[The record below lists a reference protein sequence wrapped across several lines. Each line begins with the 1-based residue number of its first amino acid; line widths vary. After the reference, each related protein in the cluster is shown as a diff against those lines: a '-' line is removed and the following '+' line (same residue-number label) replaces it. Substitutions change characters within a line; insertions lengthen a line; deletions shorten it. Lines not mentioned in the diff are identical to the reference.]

1 MPLCSHVVHVFQ
13 HHVLTV
19 RVQLVCVGRQS
30 AVVPVVRYSI
40 VVVVVVACIPF
51 AILVVVSLVW
61 VGHVGA
67 VVLVVLMAVFIDVL
81 VVIALVS
88 NQVIIYVRLM
98 SRQMLKQ
105 VIGTFSAAA
114 DQKQVQILWAPN
126 LVRVVQQGAVVTLV
140 TNTVHVSVF
149 LVGVVNIW
157 AVVVLI
163 QDPWAEKKS
172 DKLWN
177 FNV

>member
-1 MPLCSHVVHVFQ
+1 MPLGSHAVHVFQ

-30 AVVPVVRYSI
+30 AVVPVVRDSII
-40 VVVVVVACIPF
+40 VVVIVTGIPF
-51 AILVVVSLVW
+51 AILVMVSLVW
-61 VGHVGA
+61 VGHIGA
-67 VVLVVLMAVFIDVL
+67 VILVVLMAVFIDVL

-98 SRQMLKQ
+98 SRQMWEQ
-105 VIGTFSAAA
+105 VISTFSAAA
-114 DQKQVQILWAPN
+114 DQQQVILWAPN

-140 TNTVHVSVF
+140 TNTIHVSVF

-163 QDPWAEKKS
+163 QDPWAEKIGQ
-172 DKLWN
+172 LMR
-177 FNV
+177 F